1 MALWT
6 QNLGVR
12 LGTRRQAMDSA
23 VAEVLAVA
31 ADAEVQVVEA
41 ELEVLVVGFEVRGTG
56 PTFPAA
62 GPGAVRPGHAGW
74 VASPSPL
81 PVPVSAIQVEK
92 VSLTWAASGVWRA
105 RDGTVKK
112 MEGMEKIYRQRCP
125 MPRGAQR
132 QESARLKIGEK
143 MPPPHREN
151 RQTQQ

>member
-31 ADAEVQVVEA
+31 ADAEVLVVEA
-41 ELEVLVVGFEVRGTG
+41 DLEVLVVGFEVRGTG

-81 PVPVSAIQVEK
+81 LVLVSAIQVEK

-112 MEGMEKIYRQRCP
+112 WREWKKLIVKDVPCP
-125 MPRGAQR
+125 GGSEAGKCEVEDWRENASTAQR
-132 QESARLKIGEK
+132 K
-143 MPPPHREN
+143 
-151 RQTQQ
+151 

>member
-12 LGTRRQAMDSA
+12 LGTRQQAMDSG

-31 ADAEVQVVEA
+31 ADAEV
-41 ELEVLVVGFEVRGTG
+41 LVVGLEVRGTG

-81 PVPVSAIQVEK
+81 PVPVSALQVEK

-112 MEGMEKIYRQRCP
+112 WREWKKLIVKDVPCP
-125 MPRGAQR
+125 GGLRGR
-132 QESARLKIGEK
+132 KVRG
-143 MPPPHREN
+143 
-151 RQTQQ
+151 

>member
-31 ADAEVQVVEA
+31 ADAEVLVVEA

-74 VASPSPL
+74 VSSPSPL

-112 MEGMEKIYRQRCP
+112 WREWKKLIVKDVPCP
-125 MPRGAQR
+125 GGLRGR
-132 QESARLKIGEK
+132 KVRG
-143 MPPPHREN
+143 
-151 RQTQQ
+151 